1 MPEPTT
7 AVLIVDDHPVVRAGL
22 LAMLSA
28 VEGLSVVGEAGDGA
42 QAIVISRE
50 VLPDVVL
57 LDLNLPDRRGEDVA
71 AEILR
76 HLPAVAVLVV
86 TMEHDDARLIA
97 ALRAGVRGY
106 VLKGS
111 DPSVLVD
118 AVRAVARGEF
128 VVGPEMVQVLSDYL
142 RYRRTPAEAAFP
154 SLSDRERSVLALMAQ
169 GADNQQIAR
178 RLALQPKTVR
188 NLVSIVLGKVQARDR
203 ADAILK
209 ARAAGF
215 DPTP

>member
-7 AVLIVDDHPVVRAGL
+7 SVLVVDDHPVVRAGL
-22 LAMLSA
+22 LAMLAS
-28 VEGLSVVGEAGDGA
+28 VEGLAVAGEAGDGA
-42 QAIVISRE
+42 EAIAKCRDL
-50 VLPDVVL
+50 LPDVVV
-57 LDLNLPDRRGEDVA
+57 LDLNLPDRRGEEIAVA
-71 AEILR
+71 ILD
-76 HLPAVAVLVV
+76 HSPKTAVLVV

-106 VLKGS
+106 VLKGT
-111 DPSVLVD
+111 DPAALVD

-128 VVGPEMVQVLSDYL
+128 VVGPEMAQALSDYL
-142 RYRRTPAEAAFP
+142 RYRRTPGEAAFP
-154 SLSDRERSVLALMAQ
+154 TLGDRERSVLALMAQ
-169 GADNQQIAR
+169 GADNREIAR

-215 DPTP
+215 GPNP

>member
-22 LAMLSA
+22 SAMLSC
-28 VEGLSVVGEAGDGA
+28 VEGMTVAGEAGDGA
-42 QAIVISRE
+42 EAIAKSRE
-50 VLPDVVL
+50 ALPDVIV

-76 HLPAVAVLVV
+76 HRPEAAVLVL

-97 ALRAGVRGY
+97 ALRAGARGY
-106 VLKGS
+106 VLKGA
-111 DPSVLVD
+111 DPSVLID
-118 AVRAVARGEF
+118 AVRAVARGQF
-128 VVGPEMVQVLSDYL
+128 VVGPEMAGALSDYL
-142 RYRRTPAEAAFP
+142 RLRRTPAEAAFP
-154 SLSDRERSVLALMAQ
+154 MLGERERSVLALMAE
-169 GADNQQIAR
+169 GADNREIAQ

-203 ADAILK
+203 ADAIIK
-209 ARAAGF
+209 ARAAGLG
-215 DPTP
+215 PRP